1 MDEHLST
8 FHLDE
13 VQADMYF
20 TKSSANQ
27 VGTRFFMDSLHK
39 SGNYDVKMIHKS
51 DKLHLF

>member
-27 VGTRFFMDSLHK
+27 VGTRFFYGFTHISQMTTMLR
-39 SGNYDVKMIHKS
+39 
-51 DKLHLF
+51 